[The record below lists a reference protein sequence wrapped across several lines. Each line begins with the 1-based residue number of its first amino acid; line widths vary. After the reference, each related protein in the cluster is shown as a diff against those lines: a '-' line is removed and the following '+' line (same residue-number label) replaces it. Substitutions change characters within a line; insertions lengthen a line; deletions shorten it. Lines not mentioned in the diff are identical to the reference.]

1 MEGEIL
7 KKAKRCCSHEHD
19 RLVKNLSTCDS
30 QFETPAERHRCYR
43 VAARRSG
50 RRSKKCIL
58 GE

>member
-1 MEGEIL
+1 MEGELL
-7 KKAKRCCSHEHD
+7 KKARKCCSYEHN
-19 RLVKNLSTCDS
+19 RLVENLSTCDS
-30 QFETPAERHRCYR
+30 QFETYPERHRCYR